1 MSKLLRKK
9 NVEEIADLEV
19 KKGGVLEEKMGLDLK
34 DVEIVKTE
42 EKTMEA
48 DRRVDHPTSN
58 HKVVVRLDQEETVGN
73 SHLLIFNTKI
83 GLIFAI

>member
-9 NVEEIADLEV
+9 NVDEIADLEV

-42 EKTMEA
+42 
-48 DRRVDHPTSN
+48 
-58 HKVVVRLDQEETVGN
+58 
-73 SHLLIFNTKI
+73 
-83 GLIFAI
+83 

>member
-1 MSKLLRKK
+1 MSKLLKKK
-9 NVEEIADLEV
+9 NVGEIADLEV

-34 DVEIVKTE
+34 DVVVVKTE

-58 HKVVVRLDQEETVGN
+58 HKGVARPDQEETAGN
-73 SHLLIFNTKI
+73 SHLLILKQNL
-83 GLIFAI
+83 G